1 VKSSDREGFIGFIAM
16 SCCDDERMHEVISD
30 RLIFDMEQFDD
41 DTLAAAA
48 MILGHRVE
56 LNHQRHQRNLVRG
69 MIMEGESLDIR
80 TLANHLADLDA
91 AKISLMDTYL
101 LLSSL
106 RDWELLSPDED
117 YYPFLKSHADL
128 SRYSRNARIPHHQN
142 EQLIRLV
149 HEYPE
154 KHDEIVKIIHVAG
167 ITDIG
172 LVREHLLNAA
182 PVLAEGIL

>member
-1 VKSSDREGFIGFIAM
+1 MKSSDREGFIGFVAM

-41 DTLAAAA
+41 DTLAATA

-56 LNHQRHQRNLVRG
+56 PNHQRNQRSLVRS
-69 MIMEGESLDIR
+69 MIMDGDSLDIR
-80 TLANHLADLDA
+80 TLASHLDDLDA
-91 AKISLMDTYL
+91 AKINLDDTYL

-106 RDWELLSPDED
+106 RDLGLLSPDED

-128 SRYSRNARIPHHQN
+128 SRYSRSSRIPYHQN

-154 KHDEIVKIIHVAG
+154 KHEEIVKIVHIDG
-167 ITDIG
+167 ITDID
-172 LVREHLLNAA
+172 LAREHLLNAA

>member
-1 VKSSDREGFIGFIAM
+1 MKSSDREGFIGFIAI
-16 SCCDDERMHEVISD
+16 SCCDDERMHQVIGD

-41 DTLAAAA
+41 DTLAATA
-48 MILGHRVE
+48 MILGYRVE
-56 LNHQRHQRNLVRG
+56 SNHQRHQRSLVRS
-69 MIMEGESLDIR
+69 MIIDGASLDIR
-80 TLANHLADLDA
+80 TLASHLDDLAA
-91 AKISLMDTYL
+91 AKMSLMDTYL

-106 RDWELLSPDED
+106 RDLELLSPDDD

-128 SRYSRNARIPHHQN
+128 SLYSRNSRIPYHQN

-154 KHDEIVKIIHVAG
+154 KHEEIVKIIHIDG
-167 ITDIG
+167 IADIG